1 MREGRLVSNLL
12 VVSVVVIQQEC
23 RQKSRG
29 SFSFLSRCVLCFQ
42 FYPPCVGR
50 FQFIP
55 QWADKIEKCEW
66 FIITETTLL
75 FSIYARPTELFQMRP
90 NWKGR
95 VSGII
100 SISSA
105 RECCRPTYY
114 FNFFRAIRNKMKV
127 PESTVFLLC
136 SSLIKKASVK
146 LVLLY
151 CHHSFMFKAYCFTWH
166 MHISTIWYISI
177 TGGS

>member
-1 MREGRLVSNLL
+1 MLQWIRVVSIRPHFNFMREGRLVSNLL

-105 RECCRPTYY
+105 REWLLEK
-114 FNFFRAIRNKMKV
+114 FFSRNVTFLWRIPKIGTVRFVSIYWFQWYQFYVIM
-127 PESTVFLLC
+127 STFE
-136 SSLIKKASVK
+136 
-146 LVLLY
+146 Y
-151 CHHSFMFKAYCFTWH
+151 CN
-166 MHISTIWYISI
+166 
-177 TGGS
+177 

>member
-29 SFSFLSRCVLCFQ
+29 SFSFLSRCMLCFQ

-127 PESTVFLLC
+127 PESTVLYVVIYLQHRRVSKVSDLRFSNRKHLEIC
-136 SSLIKKASVK
+136 KQM
-146 LVLLY
+146 VL
-151 CHHSFMFKAYCFTWH
+151 SFEA
-166 MHISTIWYISI
+166 
-177 TGGS
+177 

>member
-1 MREGRLVSNLL
+1 MAWTLNYRFRKVQWIRVVSIRPHFNFMREGRLVSNLL

-100 SISSA
+100 SILSA

-127 PESTVFLLC
+127 PESTVLNF
-136 SSLIKKASVK
+136 SLTRQLGLFSK
-146 LVLLY
+146 
-151 CHHSFMFKAYCFTWH
+151 F
-166 MHISTIWYISI
+166 
-177 TGGS
+177 

>member
-100 SISSA
+100 SILSA
-105 RECCRPTYY
+105 RECCRLTIN
-114 FNFFRAIRNKMKV
+114 FNFFRAVRNKMKV
-127 PESTVFLLC
+127 PESTVIYSWTNFSFKWIKGKIRRKGKYWNRILVRHKLC
-136 SSLIKKASVK
+136 RI
-146 LVLLY
+146 
-151 CHHSFMFKAYCFTWH
+151 
-166 MHISTIWYISI
+166 
-177 TGGS
+177 

>member
-127 PESTVFLLC
+127 PESTVYVVLFLLPILNLIGC
-136 SSLIKKASVK
+136 WVLWNNREDTVWSEFLSSK
-146 LVLLY
+146 
-151 CHHSFMFKAYCFTWH
+151 
-166 MHISTIWYISI
+166 STAV
-177 TGGS
+177 